1 MIRRATIGLLAGLA
15 LAVASAAT
23 AAGPVALRAA
33 DVADLVASP
42 DHGVRVIAL
51 WALDCAYCEQNLRTL
66 AALHDDDGDIEVVTV
81 ATDDI
86 GLRDAIAQR
95 LAAAGAGALP
105 ARAYAGSSPQRLD
118 FLIDPSWGGETP
130 RTLILRADGSRAAV
144 SGALDRARLEA
155 LIRPR
160 GQESAGD

>member
-1 MIRRATIGLLAGLA
+1 
-15 LAVASAAT
+15 
-23 AAGPVALRAA
+23 
-33 DVADLVASP
+33 LVASP

-51 WALDCAYCEQNLRTL
+51 WALDCAYCEQNLRAL

-144 SGALDRARLEA
+144 SGALDRAR
-155 LIRPR
+155 
-160 GQESAGD
+160 